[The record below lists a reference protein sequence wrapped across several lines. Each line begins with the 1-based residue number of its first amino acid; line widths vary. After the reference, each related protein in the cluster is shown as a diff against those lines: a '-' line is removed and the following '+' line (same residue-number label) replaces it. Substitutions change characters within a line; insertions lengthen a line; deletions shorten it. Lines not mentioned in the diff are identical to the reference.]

1 MKKTFLCVL
10 FAMVVVPTVWA
21 QDDLQTTLTRLAG
34 KAALG
39 YVDPVSQG
47 FLTNFNGGLF
57 HKAPQAKLWGIDLE
71 IGVVAMSTPF
81 GDLPKTF
88 DANDK
93 FRFNK
98 LQADD
103 IAAQAVTASGNPT
116 RLALEQSV
124 RNNLSTAL
132 QSSDFDIRIYGP
144 TVIGSAYSATDPTSE
159 VKIDMNSAVK
169 FQYVVPVVNQVRDTT
184 LNINKTLGTKLGGAN
199 GLSGISSIPFLAP
212 QITLGTL
219 FGTQFTLR
227 YVPKIKLQDVGDL
240 SWTGFGIQHNLGYW
254 FPIPIVDVAASFY
267 TQTIKIDPLFEMSG
281 TAFGLN
287 VSKQFGFKF
296 FNVTPYAGFMLE
308 NAKFKVHIVPPAADY
323 GPGITPPDIAFE
335 IEGKNTSRL
344 TLGLSLRLL
353 IFNINA
359 DYNIGT
365 YNSMTAGLFF
375 AI

>member
-1 MKKTFLCVL
+1 MKRTFLCVL
-10 FAMVVVPTVWA
+10 FAIVVVPTVWA
-21 QDDLQTTLTRLAG
+21 QDDLQTTLNRLAG
-34 KAALG
+34 KAAMG
-39 YVDPVSQG
+39 YIDPVSQG

-81 GDLPKTF
+81 GDLPKIF

-103 IAAQAVTASGNPT
+103 IAAQSVTGNT
-116 RLALEQSV
+116 AIDQQV
-124 RNNLSTAL
+124 RKDLSKAL

-144 TVIGSAYSATDPTSE
+144 TVIGSEYSPTDPTSE

-169 FQYVVPVVNQVRDTT
+169 FQYQVPAPGPVFRDTT
-184 LNINKTLGTKLGGAN
+184 LNINKTLGTKLGGAK
-199 GLSGISSIPFLAP
+199 GLSGISAIPFFAP

-219 FGTQFTLR
+219 FGTQLTFR
-227 YVPKIKLQDVGDL
+227 YIPKIPIPDVGDL
-240 SWTGFGIQHNLGYW
+240 SWTGFGIQHNLAYW
-254 FPIPIVDVAASFY
+254 FPVPIVDVAASFY
-267 TQTIKIDPLFEMSG
+267 TQTIKIDPMFEMSG
-281 TAFGLN
+281 TSFGLN
-287 VSKQFGFKF
+287 VSKQFGLSFL
-296 FNVTPYAGFMLE
+296 NVTPYAGFMVE
-308 NAKFKVHIVPPAADY
+308 SAKFKVHFTPPVGDY

-344 TLGLSLRLL
+344 TLGLSIRLM